1 MRPSAFTPGKCQA
14 SQFDKPRIL
23 DFFSF
28 LVPFLGLPL
37 SPGLRCLRGL
47 SSAFWLAN
55 QHCFRVSLLSF
66 LCKQRRGFASVRSNN
81 VGPRRVGLW
90 ICVCVFLLS
99 LPTLSL
105 SSPLSSLARPIRQT
119 ATQRSVASPAFASL
133 AAPASLCSQF
143 STAASRPLTR
153 LSSLASSSFA
163 ASSASVHFRV
173 LFTRTSPNTVVGASV
188 SPRFALYSVASS
200 SSQTAVD
207 CPHLHAPRALPAVA
221 RPLNPRL
228 TAFAFRG
235 ASSCS
240 CQRHAS
246 GPMVNASMVHLSSFV
261 HQFSSLPS
269 CNNSTIDL
277 CREPECPRVP
287 RSTSKP
293 SSSLTRAV
301 QSPPFPSFSSA
312 SGAPSAALFADA
324 GSSVLPAVSPSSSP
338 SSFCPPSSSSSFSL
352 SGSLSTAAKPIRVL
366 FIGSPAVAVSAL
378 ESLLEAS
385 LNRSSDASPPW
396 LLAAASNGRGLFAG
410 AKKHGASVAH
420 ASQFKDKD
428 TREKKT
434 LLGLPGG
441 FVVSAVLCRP
451 PSRRG
456 RGRKTL
462 APCPVQAFAESLSPP
477 LSLFFSSDLSSPSL
491 LAALEDLSLD
501 LAVCAA
507 FASKLPDSLLRLPRY
522 GTVLIHPSLLPQ
534 YRGAAPV
541 RRALMNGETR
551 VGVSLLRPSSR
562 FDEGAVL
569 HQSCLDLSG
578 NEHAEEIEK
587 QLFQRGTE
595 ALLTASLWAGKR
607 KGGGPGVP
615 QDANKAIVA
624 RKIRA
629 EDRRISFAE
638 MSATKIHNTVRA
650 LASHG
655 SGVWTELE
663 ICFQSASSCQD
674 EAAERQM
681 KAETGKQADGCP
693 AASPRAAGAERT
705 LKVKLLRTRLGFVG
719 PREQADTEELKGL
732 ESEETSNCQPAQR
745 ISLAVHTAL
754 SELPEQQHWSSIAQ
768 GPNASVGKSQRSPTP
783 PPQRQTVSRV
793 FLDASGALRFVC
805 GDGSVLLVE
814 KLQRESRSPLS
825 GAEFWNGL
833 MGFCQKRRR
842 SSGEKSDASECVY
855 AGEES
860 EYERRKSQLRSRRPK
875 REQTFC
881 LRWIN

>member
-1 MRPSAFTPGKCQA
+1 MRSSASTPGKCTV

-28 LVPFLGLPL
+28 LVSFLGLSL
-37 SPGLRCLRGL
+37 SPGLRCLRGV
-47 SSAFWLAN
+47 SNAFWFAS
-55 QHCFRVSLLSF
+55 QHCFPVSLFSF
-66 LCKQRRGFASVRSNN
+66 LCKRRRGFASVRSDN
-81 VGPRRVGLW
+81 VRPRRVGPW
-90 ICVCVFLLS
+90 ICVSVFLLS

-105 SSPLSSLARPIRQT
+105 SLPLSSLARPIRQT
-119 ATQRSVASPAFASL
+119 ATQRSVASPAFASF
-133 AAPASLCSQF
+133 AAPASRCSQF
-143 STAASRPLTR
+143 SAAASRPLRQTA
-153 LSSLASSSFA
+153 LASSSST
-163 ASSASVHFRV
+163 ASSASIHFGVFFNRM
-173 LFTRTSPNTVVGASV
+173 PPYAVVGTNV
-188 SPRFALYSVASS
+188 SPRVALYSVASS

-221 RPLNPRL
+221 RPLHPRL
-228 TAFAFRG
+228 TAFAFRV

-246 GPMVNASMVHLSSFV
+246 GPVVDASRVHFSPCIHQLSW
-261 HQFSSLPS
+261 LPS

-277 CREPECPRVP
+277 CREVECPRVL

-293 SSSLTRAV
+293 SSSLTCAV
-301 QSPPFPSFSSA
+301 SSSPFPCFSCA
-312 SGAPSAALFADA
+312 SGRSFAALSAAA
-324 GSSVLPAVSPSSSP
+324 GSSVLPAVCPPSSP
-338 SSFCPPSSSSSFSL
+338 SSLCSLSSSSSSL
-352 SGSLSTAAKPIRVL
+352 SLSAALSTTAQPIRVL
-366 FIGSPAVAVSAL
+366 FIGSPAVALSAL
-378 ESLLEAS
+378 EVLLEAS
-385 LNRSSDASPPW
+385 LNGSSHASPPW
-396 LLAAASNGRGLFAG
+396 LFSAAPSGRELFAG
-410 AKKHGASVAH
+410 AKQHGASVAH
-420 ASQFKDKD
+420 GSESKD
-428 TREKKT
+428 TGKREKKN

-451 PSRRG
+451 PSRQG

-477 LSLFFSSDLSSPSL
+477 LSLFVSSDLSSPSL
-491 LAALEDLSLD
+491 LAALEDLCLD
-501 LAVCAA
+501 VAVCAA

-562 FDEGAVL
+562 FDDGAVL

-578 NEHAEEIEK
+578 DEHAEEIEE

-595 ALLTASLWAGKR
+595 ALLTASLWAGNR

-615 QDANKAIVA
+615 QDANKATVA
-624 RKIRA
+624 RKIRP

-663 ICFQSASSCQD
+663 ICFQSASSWQD
-674 EAAERQM
+674 EATERPR
-681 KAETGKQADGCP
+681 KAETWKQAGDCS
-693 AASPRAAGAERT
+693 AASPRGAGAERT
-705 LKVKLLRTRLGFVG
+705 LKVKLLRTRLGAVVPG
-719 PREQADTEELKGL
+719 EHADTEASNAL
-732 ESEETSNCQPAQR
+732 ESEEAANCHPSQR
-745 ISLAVHTAL
+745 ISPAVHTAL
-754 SELPEQQHWSSIAQ
+754 CEAPKQRDWSSIAQ
-768 GPNASVGKSQRSPTP
+768 ERNASVRKSQRSPTL

-814 KLQRESRSPLS
+814 KLQRESRGPLS

-842 SSGEKSDASECVY
+842 SSGEKSDASECVF

-860 EYERRKSQLRSRRPK
+860 EYERRKDQLRSCRPK